1 MSEFNAQN
9 AYTLESRFLKEEEA
23 HFPSMEWF
31 ISRFKLM
38 FGDKS

>member
-9 AYTLESRFLKEEEA
+9 AYTLENRFNKES
-23 HFPSMEWF
+23 FPSWEWF
-31 ISRFKLM
+31 VSRFKLM